1 MHIIYGTNTG
11 CVESAVDCI
20 RYFLEIENRVYYG
33 IRETR
38 FLFLTDTYQK
48 SSNAFDFLSKL
59 DIFRADQRGQSIWF
73 TNNCRLDVSAIRRD
87 TDDWARF
94 GGAMYHG
101 LIVDRDAE
109 FELNRLKYMMSRV
122 RA

>member
-1 MHIIYGTNTG
+1 MHIVYGTNTG
-11 CVESAVDCI
+11 CVESTAECI
-20 RYFLEIENRVYYG
+20 RYFLEIENRVYHG
-33 IRETR
+33 VRETR

-48 SSNAFDFLSKL
+48 SSNAFNFLSKL
-59 DIFRADQRGQSIWF
+59 DIFRASQSSHEIWF
-73 TNNCRLDVSAIRRD
+73 TDKCCLDVSAIRYD